1 MSGFSCAA
9 TFRHLVAF
17 MLTLSPLL
25 LCACS
30 TDADSKASPNLD
42 HAADNLPFPRP
53 KLDPLHTLPGVAPL
67 PTEAQHILEIRRAF
81 FAGDFARV
89 DRTLSEAHQR
99 YLDGRLRRS
108 GTSAITNSIQE
119 TQLAGIDACSDWL
132 KAMPN
137 SYAAHWLCG
146 AMWQSGAFAIR
157 TEKAAREVRA
167 VQFTLM
173 RERMQR
179 SNALLE
185 KALTLTD
192 QPLEA
197 LTLLGANH
205 YNMGNEEQAEAYL
218 QRAEAIKP
226 AHLAIHSVRLNY
238 VQPEWGGSQAEAL
251 KALKAMERARAG
263 LEASDLL
270 DLEDEFIA
278 RPWRMST
285 PGAARIYWE
294 EAIRKQPTQQRL
306 TDLTKHFVWLSNWHD
321 ALPYASRL
329 VETYPGHAEGHYL
342 RARINANLGYIPEA
356 REDYRRAAAL
366 GHDLALQ
373 ELIMAHIRGGLGLP
387 AKSFKDTIPLCR
399 YGASLG
405 SAVGANCMGSMYDEA
420 ASVGLPLRQDIPQSF
435 AWHLLG
441 ARAGHYNSQY
451 DLGWLL
457 YTGRGPG
464 VKPDLAESNGVFW
477 MRRAAEQ
484 DHRFAK
490 HKLEERGIPLSE
502 EVPDDSA
509 NGRLGT
515 VLSMLYGLIQILI

>member
-1 MSGFSCAA
+1 MSGFSYA
-9 TFRHLVAF
+9 TNFRQLVAPI
-17 MLTLSPLL
+17 LILSALF
-25 LCACS
+25 LCSCVK
-30 TDADSKASPNLD
+30 DSEAQASWD
-42 HAADNLPFPRP
+42 HAADALPFPRP

-67 PTEAQHILEIRRAF
+67 PAEAQHVLDIRRAF

-89 DRTLSEAHQR
+89 DSTLNEAHQR

-108 GTSAITNSIQE
+108 GTRAISASIQE

-132 KAMPN
+132 KAMPT

-146 AMWQSGAFAIR
+146 AVWQSGAFAIR
-157 TEKAAREVRA
+157 TGKVSSEVRPI
-167 VQFTLM
+167 QFRLM

-197 LTLLGANH
+197 LALLGANH
-205 YNMGNEEQAEAYL
+205 YSLGNEEQAEAYL
-218 QRAEAIKP
+218 QRAETIKP
-226 AHLAIHSVRLNY
+226 AHLGIHSVRLQY
-238 VQPEWGGSQAEAL
+238 VQPEWGGSQTEV
-251 KALKAMERARAG
+251 LKAMERARAAG

-294 EAIRKQPTQQRL
+294 EAIRKQPTSQRL
-306 TDLTKHFVWLSNWHD
+306 LDLTKHFVWLSNWHD
-321 ALPYASRL
+321 ALPYATRL
-329 VETYPGHAEGHYL
+329 VETYPERAEGHYL

-356 REDYRRAAAL
+356 REDYRMAAAL

-387 AKSFKDTIPLCR
+387 AKSFKDTMPLCR
-399 YGASLG
+399 YGASLA

-420 ASVGLPLRQDIPQSF
+420 ASVGLPLRRDIPQSF

-457 YTGRGPG
+457 YTGRGPN
-464 VKPDLAESNGVFW
+464 VKPEMAASSGVFW

-490 HKLEERGIPLSE
+490 QKLEEREIPLSE
-502 EVPDDSA
+502 ELPSKSSHLD
-509 NGRLGT
+509 T
-515 VLSMLYGLIQILI
+515 VLNVLYGLIQILL

>member
-1 MSGFSCAA
+1 MSGLSYA
-9 TFRHLVAF
+9 TNFRQLVAPI
-17 MLTLSPLL
+17 LILSALL
-25 LCACS
+25 LCSCVK
-30 TDADSKASPNLD
+30 DSEAQPGLD
-42 HAADNLPFPRP
+42 HAADDLPFPRP
-53 KLDPLHTLPGVAPL
+53 KLEPLALLPGAEPI
-67 PTEAQHILEIRRAF
+67 PAEAQHVLEIRRAF
-81 FAGDFARV
+81 FTGNFSLV
-89 DRTLSEAHQR
+89 GQTLNSAHQQ
-99 YLDGRLRRS
+99 YLDGQIRTS
-108 GTSAITNSIQE
+108 GTSAIADSIRD

-132 KAMPN
+132 KAMPK

-146 AMWQSGAFAIR
+146 AVWQSGAFAIR
-157 TEKAAREVRA
+157 TGKVSSEVRP

-179 SNALLE
+179 SNSLLE

-205 YNMGNEEQAEAYL
+205 YSLGNEEQAEAYL
-218 QRAEAIKP
+218 QRAETIKP
-226 AHLAIHSVRLNY
+226 AHLAIHSVRLQY
-238 VQPEWGGSQAEAL
+238 VQPEWGGSQAEV
-251 KALKAMERARAG
+251 LKAMERARAAG
-263 LEASDLL
+263 LEASDLI

-294 EAIRKQPTQQRL
+294 DAIRTQPTQQRL

-321 ALPYASRL
+321 ALPYATRL

-356 REDYRRAAAL
+356 REDYRMAAAL

-387 AKSFKDTIPLCR
+387 AKSFEDTIPLCR

-457 YTGRGPG
+457 YTGRGSG
-464 VKPDLAESNGVFW
+464 VKPEMAESNGVFW

-490 HKLEERGIPLSE
+490 QKLEEREIPLSE
-502 EVPDDSA
+502 ELPSSSWDA
-509 NGRLGT
+509 
-515 VLSMLYGLIQILI
+515 VLNMLYGITRILL